1 MQIDFDGNE
10 IFLKIYYFHL
20 YNIKND
26 IILLHVELLFEK
38 LILHNWWYQLHVY
51 DLDGNL
57 YHLISQSKLTPT

>member
-1 MQIDFDGNE
+1 MNIVFALVIIYMQIDFDGNE

-38 LILHNWWYQLHVY
+38 LILHN
-51 DLDGNL
+51 
-57 YHLISQSKLTPT
+57 

>member
-26 IILLHVELLFEK
+26 VILLHVELLFQK
-38 LILHNWWYQLHVY
+38 LILHN
-51 DLDGNL
+51 
-57 YHLISQSKLTPT
+57 